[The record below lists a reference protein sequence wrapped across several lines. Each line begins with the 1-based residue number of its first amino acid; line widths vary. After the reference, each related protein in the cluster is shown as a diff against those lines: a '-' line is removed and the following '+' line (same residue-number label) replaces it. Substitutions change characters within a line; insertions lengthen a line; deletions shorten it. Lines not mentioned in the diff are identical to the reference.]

1 MTQSANVSPMAAR
14 RQPGWWYP
22 FIYVGVFGVVLA
34 VNLVFMFSAIHTFSG
49 LSTEQAYDKGLKYN
63 EEIEAAKQQQAL
75 GWSVTAEVNARA
87 RSEQAPHAADIVVTI
102 LDKDGK
108 PVTGLDVKAA
118 FVRPT
123 SEGHDSGAMLSEQGA
138 GRYVI
143 SPALSLGGQWEMTV
157 SAHRGNLNYRFAQ
170 RIYLP

>member
-1 MTQSANVSPMAAR
+1 MTQSANVSPMTSR

-22 FIYVGVFGVVLA
+22 FIYVAVFGVVLA
-34 VNLVFMFSAIHTFSG
+34 VNLVFMFSAIRTFSG

-63 EEIEAAKQQQAL
+63 EEIEAEKQQQEL
-75 GWSVTAEVNARA
+75 GWSVTTEVNARA
-87 RSEQAPHAADIVVTI
+87 RSEQTPHAADIVITF

-123 SEGHDSGAMLSEQGA
+123 SDGHDSTAALADQGQGHYLVSA
-138 GRYVI
+138 
-143 SPALSLGGQWEMTV
+143 ALSLGGQWDMTV
-157 SAHRGNLNYRFAQ
+157 SAHRGKLSYRFAQ